1 MTSAC
6 VNRLWRMAWERDLPA
21 GVPVKVTLFD
31 EDYVV
36 VRGRERDPKRHVG
49 GRLPSDEEPVAMLDK
64 CPHRLAALSE
74 GRAVFT
80 GTGEAATIRVQCAYH
95 GWTFDGVGRCRLIGS
110 KPELKARLLSA
121 IETKM

>member
-1 MTSAC
+1 M
-6 VNRLWRMAWERDLPA
+6 NRPWRVAWERDLPA
-21 GVPVKVTLFD
+21 GVPVKITLFD

-49 GRLPSDEEPVAMLDK
+49 GLLPSDEEPVAMLDK

-80 GTGEAATIRVQCAYH
+80 ARTDTRGVHSLTSKLNLSRV
-95 GWTFDGVGRCRLIGS
+95 
-110 KPELKARLLSA
+110 
-121 IETKM
+121 